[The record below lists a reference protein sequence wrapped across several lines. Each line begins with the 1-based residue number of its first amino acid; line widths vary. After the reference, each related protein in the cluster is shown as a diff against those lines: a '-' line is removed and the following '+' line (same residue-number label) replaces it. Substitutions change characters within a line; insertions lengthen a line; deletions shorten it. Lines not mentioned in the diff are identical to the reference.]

1 MTRSLMIERSFCGIH
16 IKRVSGTDDPTTH
29 ANVLA
34 MFPVLVRKG
43 RLDLIRAIAD
53 GVVRPLDVY
62 DRYCTDKLD
71 LLPTAETMRALWT
84 SGEREGV
91 ADEWL
96 RKIKAPHRAK
106 SVKATWAGLKAQPQK
121 GNASIA
127 ELPKLLEL
135 YRAACEASGSGQMF
149 KNARNNVRAFLRD
162 TVGVDHPLYV
172 TVKKIAPL
180 GVERESGHPFTVTT
194 LPLFLAGMREAHGP
208 KYEAMARSLAFSGM
222 RPVEYWGEWLPV
234 SDRVVRI
241 RTAKQRKGR
250 VRYRLV
256 PTVEPLVRPT
266 VGRRTFEDKM
276 RAVTRGHVCYDLR
289 RTFMHLME
297 QAKIQRTRR
306 QQYLGH
312 SIGDVSSRYEEHDV
326 DEYLAPDR
334 TALVRYLA
342 KHGLVKADPRKVPRP
357 TSPV

>member
-1 MTRSLMIERSFCGIH
+1 MIDRWYVGIH

-29 ANVLA
+29 ANILA

-84 SGEREGV
+84 TGEREGV

-96 RKIKAPHRAK
+96 RKITATHRAK
-106 SVKATWAGLKAQPQK
+106 SVKATWAALQAQPQK
-121 GNASIA
+121 AGASIA
-127 ELPKLLEL
+127 ALPKLLEL
-135 YRAACEASGSGQMF
+135 YRAACEASGVGQMF
-149 KNARNNVRAFLRD
+149 KNARNNARAFLRD
-162 TVGVDHPLYV
+162 TVGTSHPIYLA
-172 TVKKIAPL
+172 VKDIDPL
-180 GVERESGHPFTVTT
+180 DVEREAGHPFTVTT
-194 LPLFLAGMREAHGP
+194 LPLFLAGMREAHGLS
-208 KYEAMARSLAFSGM
+208 YDAMARSLAFSGM

-241 RTAKQRKGR
+241 RTAKQRRGK

-266 VGRRTFEDKM
+266 CARRTFEDKM
-276 RAVTRGHVCYDLR
+276 REVTRGHVCYDLR

-334 TALVRYLA
+334 AALLRYLA
-342 KHGLVKADPRKVPRP
+342 KHGLVKADPRKVPRS
-357 TSPV
+357 TSSV